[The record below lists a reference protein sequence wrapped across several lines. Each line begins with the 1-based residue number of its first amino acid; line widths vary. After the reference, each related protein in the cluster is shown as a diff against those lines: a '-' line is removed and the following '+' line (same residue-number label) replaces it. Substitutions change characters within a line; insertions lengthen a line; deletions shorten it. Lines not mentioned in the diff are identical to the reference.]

1 MRGARI
7 TGEGLFSENT
17 TCVHFYGEPEGFFF
31 WFFFCTDDSTSDL
44 NCVYY
49 LRTGGKVRIIFLNS

>member
-1 MRGARI
+1 M
-7 TGEGLFSENT
+7 
-17 TCVHFYGEPEGFFF
+17 HFYGEPEGFFF
-31 WFFFCTDDSTSDL
+31 CFFFCTDDSTSDL

>member
-1 MRGARI
+1 MCI
-7 TGEGLFSENT
+7 SMENLR
-17 TCVHFYGEPEGFFF
+17 VFFF
-31 WFFFCTDDSTSDL
+31 VFFFCTDDSTSDL